1 MEGDTVKEKKRL
13 CWLLPVVILL
23 LAAVG
28 WFFWKYTFVDGTVTA
43 RSADTID
50 LRGREISEE
59 KLRTIESRFPDAHI
73 LWDVNVGGNSFD
85 GESES
90 IVTADFTTED
100 IPSFAR
106 LKNLKEA
113 DVSACSDFSAI
124 LALQNALPEV
134 RVHWTVPLGEKSF
147 DGESESV
154 AVQDAS
160 ADMLR
165 AAITRLPKLRTL
177 VLTDSTLSPAD
188 QLALTEEFPSM
199 LFSWDVTL
207 AGRTIPSDVTALDF
221 TGTPLT
227 EENLSELSAAL
238 PLFSNA
244 ESVKLTDC
252 GLSEHMLRDF
262 SAAHPNLL
270 AEWETQLFG
279 VRFSTAAEEIDFSD
293 VPLTVEDAAQIEDM
307 LPYLPKLKKVVMLR
321 CGISDEDMDAIDLRH
336 EDVQFVWMVQVRR
349 WGLRTDRTYF
359 TVYNNDYEF
368 PEDNHSFAALRYC
381 RDMIAIDLGHQKFYD
396 DPDMF
401 ENFPD
406 LRYLVVSNSQYE
418 SLPALKYLKNL
429 VMLEM
434 FWTNTSDITPLRE
447 LTNLRHLNITYK
459 RVRDAEADLDT
470 LMHMTWLERLW
481 ISYNM
486 YRDDQIE
493 ALKAALPDTQVQV
506 IYTTDCVSQGWRN
519 GSEEYFNM
527 RDALHMYYLDDDS
540 NHVYIN
546 PYTNQPSQYDD
557 TDPFR

>member
-1 MEGDTVKEKKRL
+1 MKEKKRL

-28 WFFWKYTFVDGTVTA
+28 WFFWKYTFVDGTVAA

-73 LWDVNVGGNSFD
+73 LWDVTVGEKSFD

-124 LALQNALPEV
+124 LALQNALPKV

-147 DGESESV
+147 YGESESI

-227 EENLSELSAAL
+227 EEDLSELSAAL

-244 ESVKLTDC
+244 ESVNLTDC

-270 AEWETQLFG
+270 TEWETQLFG

-368 PEDNHSFAALRYC
+368 PEDNDSFAALRYC

-493 ALKAALPDTQVQV
+493 ALKAALPNTQVQV

>member
-23 LAAVG
+23 FAAVG

-73 LWDVNVGGNSFD
+73 LWDVTVGGKSFD
-85 GESES
+85 GGSES

-227 EENLSELSAAL
+227 EEDLSELSAAL

-252 GLSEHMLRDF
+252 GLSERMLRDF

-270 AEWETQLFG
+270 TEWETQLFG

-293 VPLTVEDAAQIEDM
+293 VPLTVEDAAQIEAM

>member
-1 MEGDTVKEKKRL
+1 M
-13 CWLLPVVILL
+13 
-23 LAAVG
+23 
-28 WFFWKYTFVDGTVTA
+28 
-43 RSADTID
+43 
-50 LRGREISEE
+50 
-59 KLRTIESRFPDAHI
+59 
-73 LWDVNVGGNSFD
+73 
-85 GESES
+85 
-90 IVTADFTTED
+90 
-100 IPSFAR
+100 
-106 LKNLKEA
+106 
-113 DVSACSDFSAI
+113 SACSDFSAI

-134 RVHWTVPLGEKSF
+134 RVHWTVPLGEKSV
-147 DGESESV
+147 DGESESI

-165 AAITRLPKLRTL
+165 TAITRLPKLRTL

-188 QLALTEEFPSM
+188 QLTLTEEFPSM

-207 AGRTIPSDVTALDF
+207 AGRTIPSDVTVLDF

-227 EENLSELSAAL
+227 EEDLTELSAAL

-244 ESVKLTDC
+244 ESVNLTDC

-270 AEWETQLFG
+270 TEWETQLFG

-293 VPLTVEDAAQIEDM
+293 VPLTVEDAAQIEAM

-470 LMHMTWLERLW
+470 LMQMTWLERLW

>member
-1 MEGDTVKEKKRL
+1 
-13 CWLLPVVILL
+13 
-23 LAAVG
+23 
-28 WFFWKYTFVDGTVTA
+28 
-43 RSADTID
+43 
-50 LRGREISEE
+50 
-59 KLRTIESRFPDAHI
+59 
-73 LWDVNVGGNSFD
+73 
-85 GESES
+85 
-90 IVTADFTTED
+90 
-100 IPSFAR
+100 
-106 LKNLKEA
+106 
-113 DVSACSDFSAI
+113 
-124 LALQNALPEV
+124 
-134 RVHWTVPLGEKSF
+134 
-147 DGESESV
+147 
-154 AVQDAS
+154 
-160 ADMLR
+160 
-165 AAITRLPKLRTL
+165 
-177 VLTDSTLSPAD
+177 
-188 QLALTEEFPSM
+188 M

-227 EENLSELSAAL
+227 EEDLSELSAAL

-270 AEWETQLFG
+270 TEWKTQLFG

-293 VPLTVEDAAQIEDM
+293 VPLTVEDAAQIEAM

-321 CGISDEDMDAIDLRH
+321 CGISDEDMDAINLRH

>member
-59 KLRTIESRFPDAHI
+59 KLRTIKSRFPDAHI

-227 EENLSELSAAL
+227 EEDLSELSAAL

-244 ESVKLTDC
+244 ESVNLTDC
-252 GLSEHMLRDF
+252 GLSEHMLRNF

-270 AEWETQLFG
+270 TEWETQLFG

-293 VPLTVEDAAQIEDM
+293 VPLTVEDAAQIEAM

-381 RDMIAIDLGHQKFYD
+381 RNMIAIDLGHQKFYD

>member
-23 LAAVG
+23 FAAVG

-73 LWDVNVGGNSFD
+73 LWDVTVGGKSFD
-85 GESES
+85 GGSES

-188 QLALTEEFPSM
+188 QLTLTEEFPSM

-227 EENLSELSAAL
+227 EEDLSELSAAL

-252 GLSEHMLRDF
+252 GLSERMLRDF

-270 AEWETQLFG
+270 TEWETQLFG

-293 VPLTVEDAAQIEDM
+293 VPLTVEDAAQIEAM

>member
-73 LWDVNVGGNSFD
+73 LWDVTVGGKSFD

-124 LALQNALPEV
+124 LALQNTLPEV

-147 DGESESV
+147 DGESESI

-227 EENLSELSAAL
+227 EEDLSELSAAL

-270 AEWETQLFG
+270 TEWETQLFG

-293 VPLTVEDAAQIEDM
+293 VPLTVEDAAQIETM

>member
-1 MEGDTVKEKKRL
+1 MKEKKRL
-13 CWLLPVVILL
+13 WWLLPVVILL

-73 LWDVNVGGNSFD
+73 LWDVTVGGKSFD
-85 GESES
+85 RESES

-147 DGESESV
+147 DGESESI

-165 AAITRLPKLRTL
+165 AAITRLPKLRML

-221 TGTPLT
+221 TGTLLT
-227 EENLSELSAAL
+227 EEDLSELSAAL

-270 AEWETQLFG
+270 TEWETQLFG

-293 VPLTVEDAAQIEDM
+293 VPLTVEDAAQIEAM

-493 ALKAALPDTQVQV
+493 ALKEALPDTQVQV

>member
-188 QLALTEEFPSM
+188 QLALTEKFPSM

-270 AEWETQLFG
+270 TEWETQLFG

-418 SLPALKYLKNL
+418 SLPALKYLKHL